1 MEVTVSKK
9 LIVVLIVVG
18 ALATLVVGAIAL
30 WPALNSPGKPALF
43 TRTPALGTGAESSS
57 LAKPESVSVAFAT
70 AFYAVDYRE
79 QGAWLDNLKR
89 LMTDDGYKLI
99 ETAFLP
105 VLWPQLESAQ
115 TITLAGQVTV
125 EDTGMA
131 VEGVSPIG
139 GPYQVRTVA
148 INIAPEALWP
158 TMQAS
163 LFSANLLIAHEG
175 DIWRVAMFMDDAQV
189 EQLKKQGTDPQQ

>member
-1 MEVTVSKK
+1 MEITVNKK
-9 LIVVLIVVG
+9 AVVVLIIAVV
-18 ALATLVVGAIAL
+18 LAALVVGAIAL
-30 WPALNSPGKPALF
+30 WLALNSAGKPILL
-43 TRTPALGTGAESSS
+43 TVTPALRTESSS

-79 QGAWLDNLKR
+79 QGAWLDNLKL

-99 ETAFLP
+99 EASFLP

-115 TITLAGQVTV
+115 TITLAGQVMV
-125 EDTGMA
+125 EDTGLA

-139 GPYQVRTVA
+139 GPYQVRNVDV
-148 INIAPEALWP
+148 NIAPEALWP

-175 DIWRVAMFMDDAQV
+175 DLWRVAMFMDDAQV
-189 EQLKKQGTDPQQ
+189 EQLKKQETDPQQ

>member
-9 LIVVLIVVG
+9 LIVMLVAVAMV
-18 ALATLVVGAIAL
+18 AALVVGAIVL
-30 WPALNSPGKPALF
+30 PALNAAGKPILLTA
-43 TRTPALGTGAESSS
+43 TPALETASSS
-57 LAKPESVSVAFAT
+57 LARPELVSVAFTT
-70 AFYAVDYRE
+70 AFYSVDYRE

-99 ETAFLP
+99 ETSFLP
-105 VLWPQLESAQ
+105 ILWPQLESAQ
-115 TITLAGQVTV
+115 TITLAEQVTV
-125 EDTGMA
+125 QDTGMA

>member
-1 MEVTVSKK
+1 MEITVNKK
-9 LIVVLIVVG
+9 AVIVLIIAVVVI
-18 ALATLVVGAIAL
+18 ATLVVGAIAL
-30 WPALNSPGKPALF
+30 WAALNSAGKPILLTA
-43 TRTPALGTGAESSS
+43 TPALGTQSSS
-57 LAKPESVSVAFAT
+57 LAKPELVSVAFAS
-70 AFYAVDYRE
+70 AFYVVDYRE

-89 LMTDDGYKLI
+89 LTTDDGYKLI

-125 EDTGMA
+125 EDTGLL

-139 GPYQVRTVA
+139 GPYQVRTIDV
-148 INIAPEALWP
+148 NIAPEALWP

-175 DIWRVAMFMDDAQV
+175 DLWRVAMFMDDAQV
-189 EQLKKQGTDPQQ
+189 EQLKKQETDPQQ

>member
-9 LIVVLIVVG
+9 LIVVLIAVG
-18 ALATLVVGAIAL
+18 AVVIAALVVGAIVL
-30 WPALNSPGKPALF
+30 PALNSAGKPILLTA
-43 TRTPALGTGAESSS
+43 TPALGTASIN
-57 LAKPESVSVAFAT
+57 LTKPELVSVAFAT

-115 TITLAGQVTV
+115 TITLAGQVMV
-125 EDTGMA
+125 QDTGLL

-139 GPYQVRTVA
+139 GPYQVRTIDV
-148 INIAPEALWP
+148 NVAPEALWP

-175 DIWRVAMFMDDAQV
+175 DLWRVAMFLDDGQL
-189 EQLKKQGTDPQQ
+189 EQLKKQETDPQQ

>member
-30 WPALNSPGKPALF
+30 WPALNSPGKPAFVL
-43 TRTPALGTGAESSS
+43 TATPALGTQSSS
-57 LAKPESVSVAFAT
+57 LAKPELVSVAFAT

-79 QGAWLDNLKR
+79 QVAWLDNLKR
-89 LMTDDGYKLI
+89 LTTDDGYKLI

-115 TITLAGQVTV
+115 TITLAEQVTV
-125 EDTGMA
+125 QDAGLL

-175 DIWRVAMFMDDAQV
+175 DLWRVAMFMDDAQV

>member
-9 LIVVLIVVG
+9 LIVVLVAVAVI
-18 ALATLVVGAIAL
+18 ATLVVGAIAL
-30 WPALNSPGKPALF
+30 WPALNSAGKPILLTA
-43 TRTPALGTGAESSS
+43 TPALGTQSSS
-57 LAKPESVSVAFAT
+57 LAKPELVSVAFAT
-70 AFYAVDYRE
+70 AFYMVDYRE

-89 LMTDDGYKLI
+89 LTTNEGYKLI

-115 TITLAGQVTV
+115 TITLAGQVTA

-148 INIAPEALWP
+148 INVSPEALWP

-175 DIWRVAMFMDDAQV
+175 DLWRVAMFMDGAQV